1 MFWLPRVAGSN
12 ALCMLPAPGLAMTL
26 ASVSGAGPM
35 VMLVARLFKV
45 EALESDVTYVS
56 GTVIVDI
63 TVSGTVI
70 AGANVSGIAASAGPN
85 EFKQGATRVA
95 HEAAA
100 FCMLPPRATAAWLMP
115 AAHLFLRTF
124 LCTVAC
130 EWLLWPARLEC
141 VCHAGCRV

>member
-1 MFWLPRVAGSN
+1 
-12 ALCMLPAPGLAMTL
+12 MTL

-85 EFKQGATRVA
+85 EFKATRR
-95 HEAAA
+95 
-100 FCMLPPRATAAWLMP
+100 P
-115 AAHLFLRTF
+115 
-124 LCTVAC
+124 
-130 EWLLWPARLEC
+130 
-141 VCHAGCRV
+141 

>member
-1 MFWLPRVAGSN
+1 MPLS
-12 ALCMLPAPGLAMTL
+12 PAQAPWSCWSHV
-26 ASVSGAGPM
+26 SV
-35 VMLVARLFKV
+35 KV

-70 AGANVSGIAASAGPN
+70 AGANVSGIVASAGPN
-85 EFKQGATRVA
+85 DFKQGATRRPCGRRLLR
-95 HEAAA
+95 AA
-100 FCMLPPRATAAWLMP
+100 PPRRRRLADAGRSPFPTY
-115 AAHLFLRTF
+115 F